1 MASPRVLPPVL
12 PALLPPLRD
21 DIEIFEAGASAAG
34 TPSWRLYDPLRNR
47 FFQIGEAEFQML
59 AHWRLG
65 SVDALLD
72 AVAGA
77 MPMAPDAASLE
88 ALLQFLHGHQLLAR
102 RDRSATA
109 ALGTLAPKPQP
120 WTTWLLHNY
129 LFLRIPLANP
139 DRFYTWLAP
148 RLAWLFRPAFWF
160 SVGIFGLVGA
170 AQVLMQSTRFGAT
183 FSYAFSLEG
192 AFWIALALALL
203 KSCHEIGH
211 GIAAKRQGLRVTRTG
226 VALLVLWPVLYTDVN
241 DIWKLAD
248 WRGRLQVSVAGI
260 ATELIFAVLATWG
273 WLLLPEGPLQSAMF
287 IIASTAWVL
296 SLAINLNPFMRFDG
310 YYLLSDLLDYPN
322 LQDAAFGAAR
332 TALRRALGLHEGR
345 VQGPA
350 AALAAYGFA
359 TWAYRAVLFAGI
371 AWFVLVSFPP
381 LLGVPLAL
389 VEIGYF
395 LVKPVAAELM
405 QLWPRRAEVARVRRL
420 AYVGAATGLGLLLVL
435 PWSGRVDAPAY
446 LSSAARDTLFVP
458 ASAQVGAVR
467 VRNGQAVQAND
478 VILELASPEL
488 ASRLTLLEARIGE
501 AQARLDKAATS
512 SSTFDQS
519 DVLQQTLAE
528 RLVERDSVAAE
539 IARLTIR
546 AGRAGIVR
554 DLPSHIAPGRWLRM
568 NDKVAH
574 LLPAAGKGALQVV
587 GYVGEGDVGRVRTG
601 AAVRF
606 FPDGDPL
613 TVLRGRVRAVGV
625 GASTSAGERSL
636 MSVAGG
642 PLPALQ
648 GAGGERLHGAF
659 YAVEVD
665 VDPGQA
671 APATMLTGR
680 MKVASSAHNPVLD
693 RVRAAIAAL
702 NGYLG
707 F

>member
-1 MASPRVLPPVL
+1 MALPESR
-12 PALLPPLRD
+12 PPLRD
-21 DIEIFEAGASAAG
+21 DIEIFASGPSAAG
-34 TPSWRLYDPLRNR
+34 TPSWRLYDPVRNR
-47 FFQIGEAEFQML
+47 FFQVGEAEFQML
-59 AHWRLG
+59 AHWHLG
-65 SVDALLD
+65 STAALLA
-72 AVAGA
+72 AVAQA
-77 MPMAPDAASLE
+77 MPLAPDAGSLE

-120 WTTWLLHNY
+120 WATWLLHNY

-148 RLAWLFRPAFWF
+148 KLAWLFRPAFWI
-160 SVGIFGLVGA
+160 VIGLLGLVAA
-170 AQVLMQSTRFGAT
+170 AQVLIQSARFGAT

-248 WRGRLQVSVAGI
+248 WRARLQVSVAGI
-260 ATELIFAVLATWG
+260 ATELVFAVLATWG

-287 IIASTAWVL
+287 IIASTAWIL

-322 LQDAAFGAAR
+322 LQEASFAAAR
-332 TALRRALGLHEGR
+332 AALRRSVGLDEPA
-345 VQGPA
+345 QGSG
-350 AALAAYGFA
+350 ALAAFGFA
-359 TWAYRAVLFAGI
+359 TWAYRAVLFSGI

-395 LVKPVAAELM
+395 LVRPVLAEVKVA
-405 QLWPRRAEVARVRRL
+405 WPRRREIAPVRL
-420 AYVGAATGLGLLLVL
+420 AGYGVLGALLGAALLL

-446 LSSAARDTLFVP
+446 FGTAARETLFAP
-458 ASAQVGAVR
+458 ASAQVVALHVR
-467 VRNGQAVQAND
+467 SGQAVKAGQ
-478 VILELASPEL
+478 VLLELASPEL
-488 ASRLTLLEARIGE
+488 DARLILLDARIRE

-519 DVLQQTLAE
+519 EVLQQTLAE
-528 RLVERDSVAAE
+528 RMVERDSVAAD
-539 IARLTIR
+539 IARLTLR
-546 AGRAGIVR
+546 AGSAGVVR
-554 DLPSHIAPGRWLRM
+554 DLPSHIAPGRWLRL
-568 NDKVAH
+568 NDRIAA
-574 LLPAAGKGALQVV
+574 LLPLAGGASLQVV
-587 GYVGEGDVGRVRTG
+587 GYVSEGDVARVRAG
-601 AAVRF
+601 ARARF

-613 TVLRGRVRAVGV
+613 TVMHGSVRAIGV
-625 GASTSAGERSL
+625 AASTEVGERALTSL
-636 MSVAGG
+636 AGG
-642 PLPALQ
+642 PLPAVE

-659 YAVEVD
+659 YTVEVSMD
-665 VDPGQA
+665 A
-671 APATMLTGR
+671 SERAPATILTGR
-680 MKVASSAHNPVLD
+680 LKIDSERHNPVLD
-693 RVRAAIAAL
+693 RVRAALAVL